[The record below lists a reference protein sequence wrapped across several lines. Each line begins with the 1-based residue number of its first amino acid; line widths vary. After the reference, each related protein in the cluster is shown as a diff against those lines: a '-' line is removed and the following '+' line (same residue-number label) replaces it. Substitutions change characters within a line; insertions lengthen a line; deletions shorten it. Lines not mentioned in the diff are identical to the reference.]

1 MELSDVLLRKIS
13 DNLGAE
19 WEKLASL
26 LGFKQPKIEQFLMEG
41 NLRGIENA
49 IFAML
54 VSWRE
59 RQPVKSTNF
68 RKEMKNALLK
78 CGRSDLAD
86 SILEGEC
93 SK

>member
-1 MELSDVLLRKIS
+1 MLLRKIS

-19 WEKLASL
+19 WEKLASF
-26 LGFKQPKIEQFLMEG
+26 LGFKQPKIEQFMMEG
-41 NLRGIENA
+41 NVRGIENA
-49 IFAML
+49 IFTML

-93 SK
+93 PK